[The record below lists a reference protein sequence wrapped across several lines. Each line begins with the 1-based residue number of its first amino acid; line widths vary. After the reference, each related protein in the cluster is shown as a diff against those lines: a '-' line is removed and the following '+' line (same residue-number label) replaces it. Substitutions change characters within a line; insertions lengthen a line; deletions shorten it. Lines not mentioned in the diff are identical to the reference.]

1 MNNSSIEILTPE
13 SVRSLRGRTPDGLM
27 AETYACD
34 ISWEDGTPGRGF
46 LKCFPASRSLGVVNE
61 LTGYLIAKACGLPV
75 PQRAAVVQLNQVL
88 VDSMEIKNC
97 PEGVYRYAF
106 AVSESPGRS
115 PNSIYAGLPE
125 ALAATATR
133 EILKGWRGLSPLMAF
148 DDWAANQDRNLGNF
162 LIDEKGEI
170 YVIDHSNMPVDIC
183 WTADALVPEGRFR
196 NILIEIMTL
205 GGSVPIEEGFVVRAA
220 ERHSDV
226 YNSIKDELKA
236 WWQAFLGNDPSRR
249 AAIESFFHSRA
260 ENGSDRL
267 SQKLSTMPV

>member
-1 MNNSSIEILTPE
+1 MTNSSIELLE
-13 SVRSLRGRTPDGLM
+13 ADSVRRLGGRTADGRM

-34 ISWEDGTPGRGF
+34 ISWEDGTQGRGF

-61 LTGYLIAKACGLPV
+61 LTGYLIAQACGLPV
-75 PQRAAVVQLNQVL
+75 PQRAGIVQLSQTL
-88 VDSMEIKNC
+88 IDSMNVKNC

-125 ALAATATR
+125 AVAVAATR
-133 EILKGWRGLSPLMAF
+133 EILKGWHGLSPLMAF

-162 LIDEKGEI
+162 LIDDKGEI
-170 YVIDHSNMPVDIC
+170 FVIDHSNMPVGIC
-183 WTADALVPEGRFR
+183 WTADVLVPEGRFR

-205 GGSVPIEEGFVVRAA
+205 GGSIPIEEGFVVRAA
-220 ERHSDV
+220 ERHPDV
-226 YNSIKDELKA
+226 YNSVKDELRT

-249 AAIESFFHSRA
+249 EAIESFFRNRA

-267 SQKLSTMPV
+267 SQTLSIMPV